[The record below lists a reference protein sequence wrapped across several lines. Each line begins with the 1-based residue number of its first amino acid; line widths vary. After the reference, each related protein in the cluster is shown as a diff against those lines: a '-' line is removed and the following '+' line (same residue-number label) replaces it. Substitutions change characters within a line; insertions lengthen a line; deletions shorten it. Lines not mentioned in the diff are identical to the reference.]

1 MNDWEQYDVVG
12 IGIGPFNLGLAAL
25 AEEGTS
31 LKTAF
36 FDKTQVFQWHPGMLL
51 ERSDL
56 QVPFLA
62 DLVTFANPMSH
73 YTFLNYI
80 HQQNR
85 MFQFYF
91 FKRFDIPRREYSDYC
106 AWVASQLDNCHFGQ
120 EVVDCTYEP
129 EHGGYAVS
137 IKDVQSGEEKKVMTT
152 HIILGT
158 GSSPLIPPPLEE
170 KLNEDVIHTSR
181 YLHHADEIKEARSVT
196 VIGSGQSAAEVFYD
210 LLEKQADNRFELTWL
225 TRSPGFFQLESGKL
239 GQEVFSPDYVDYF
252 HKLSFEQR
260 QEALPTLGGLRNG
273 VEAETL
279 RNIYD
284 LLYHRTIR
292 HDGLP
297 VRIQAM
303 TEVNDIQPVDEQFY
317 KLSCKQ
323 WQQEKEFTHTS
334 EKVILATGY
343 KPLIPS
349 WLMNMSEELEWEDE
363 KRFRVSHDYRLEWKE
378 QRPHHFFTLT
388 NLEHSHGASAT
399 NLALSVQRN
408 QAILNTIV
416 GEDVYPVRSD
426 TIFQQFE
433 VE

>member
-1 MNDWEQYDVVG
+1 MSEWEQYDVVG

-120 EVVDCTYEP
+120 EVVGCTYKP

-158 GSSPLIPPPLEE
+158 GSGPLIPPPLEDT
-170 KLNEDVIHTSR
+170 LNEDVIHTSR

-239 GQEVFSPDYVDYF
+239 GQEVFSSDYVDYF

-292 HDGLP
+292 HDGPP

-303 TEVNDIQPVDEQFY
+303 TEVNDIQLVDEQFY

-363 KRFRVSHDYRLEWKE
+363 KRFRVSRDYRLEWKD

-426 TIFQQFE
+426 TVFQQFE